1 MAVYKLEF
9 KPMKVYGK
17 EMLPPDRL
25 QLMTVL
31 IDALAGMIRMVEGV
45 SKVQIDKENLFL
57 LIEGND
63 AVEQTLLNSHPDAI
77 LTKLE

>member
-1 MAVYKLEF
+1 MALFKLEF

-17 EMLPPDRL
+17 EMLPEDRL
-25 QLMTVL
+25 QLMAIL
-31 IDALAGMIRMVEGV
+31 IDALAGMIRMVDGV
-45 SKVQIDKENLFL
+45 SKVQIDKEELSL

-63 AVEQTLLNSHPDAI
+63 SVEETLLNSHPDAI